1 MRALQRFVVIP
12 ALAGAVLLV
21 ASIPA
26 SAQGFGVGG
35 RFAFVKADTD
45 GDDDSRRFIG
55 GHIRLTGD
63 RAGLEVSID
72 RRSEEFDALDQRVK
86 ETPIQMSLLL
96 FLARGSFK
104 PYLLGG
110 PGWYRTRVEPID
122 DSDAGTTAKEFGWH
136 GGFGAEIRGGRHF
149 GIHADYRYTFLDFN
163 DDDDGDDD
171 GLIGGLLPS
180 HKGSM
185 WTVGA
190 TVYF

>member
-26 SAQGFGVGG
+26 SAQGFGLGG
-35 RFAFVKADTD
+35 RLAFVKADTE
-45 GDDDSRRFIG
+45 GDDDSRRFFG
-55 GHIRLTGD
+55 GHMRLTGD

-72 RRSEEFDALDQRVK
+72 RRTEEFDALDQRVK
-86 ETPIQMSLLL
+86 ETPIQASLLL

-122 DSDAGTTAKEFGWH
+122 DSDTGITTKEFGWH

>member
-1 MRALQRFVVIP
+1 MRAFHQLIVVP
-12 ALAGAVLLV
+12 ALAGAALLV

-26 SAQGFGVGG
+26 SAQVGVGG
-35 RFAFVKADTD
+35 HLAFVKADTN

-55 GHIRLTGD
+55 GHVRLTGE
-63 RAGLEVSID
+63 RAGLEVSLD
-72 RRSEEFDALDQRVK
+72 RHTEELEALDQRVK
-86 ETPIQMSLLL
+86 ETPIQASLML

-110 PGWYRTRVEPID
+110 PGWYRTRVEAID
-122 DSDAGTTAKEFGWH
+122 DSDNGTTTKEFGWH

-149 GIHADYRYTFLDFN
+149 GFHADYRYTFLDFN
-163 DDDDGDDD
+163 DDDDDDD
-171 GLIGGLLPS
+171 DGGLIGGLLPS